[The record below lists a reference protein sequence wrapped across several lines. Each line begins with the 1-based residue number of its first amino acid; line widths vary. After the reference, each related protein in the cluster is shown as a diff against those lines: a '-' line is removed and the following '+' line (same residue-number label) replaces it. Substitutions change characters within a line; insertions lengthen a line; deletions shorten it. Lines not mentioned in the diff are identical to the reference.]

1 MHNARTGNIMRFAV
15 VACLLLAGA
24 ACSEQ
29 TPASQ
34 DTSPQVVAVRLM
46 DEGKFWSLI
55 DASVEGSPSQDVQ
68 EGRLAAALGQL
79 SAEDVAAFD
88 QMFWVQ
94 EDSAYSWDL
103 WGAAYIIHGGASD
116 DSFEYFRRWL
126 VSRGK
131 ATFEA
136 ALRDPDAL
144 ADLIPATQSEPAEFE
159 SFPDIAMNVWNL
171 KMGVEPRAITGD
183 MARALARFP
192 GEPEGEPF
200 EEDPDYLAKRW
211 PKLWKR
217 FGDSP
222 LG

>member
-1 MHNARTGNIMRFAV
+1 MRFAV

-29 TPASQ
+29 QAPASP
-34 DTSPQVVAVRLM
+34 DKVEVVFVRLM
-46 DEGKFWSLI
+46 DEAQFWSLI
-55 DASVEGSPSQDVQ
+55 DASVEGSPPQDVQ
-68 EGRLAAALGQL
+68 ESRLAAALSQL

-88 QMFWVQ
+88 AMFWGQVGR
-94 EDSAYSWDL
+94 AYTWDL
-103 WGAAYIIHGGASD
+103 WGAAYVIHGGASD
-116 DSFEYFRRWL
+116 DGFEYFRRWL

-136 ALRDPDAL
+136 ALRDPDSL
-144 ADLIPATQSEPAEFE
+144 AELIPATQSEPAEFE
-159 SFPDIAMNVWNL
+159 SFPDIAANVL
-171 KMGVEPRAITGD
+171 KSKAGVEPRSPVRDLAGAV
-183 MARALARFP
+183 ARTP
-192 GEPEGEPF
+192 GEPKGEPF